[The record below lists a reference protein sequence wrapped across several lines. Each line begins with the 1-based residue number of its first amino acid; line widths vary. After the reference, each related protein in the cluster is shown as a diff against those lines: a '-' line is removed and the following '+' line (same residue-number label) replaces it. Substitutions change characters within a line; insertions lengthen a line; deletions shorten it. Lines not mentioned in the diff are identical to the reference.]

1 MTEEEE
7 LTRIDRFELRNGWT
21 MRRVGLKGLRIEA
34 EILGGETPALR
45 LTGSRRGRIEIPLVD
60 IDCIR
65 ASIDQGKFRWAD
77 SYRCLIWRAS
87 ERKLVLAPT
96 SFGKIIY
103 GELILELA
111 RAMKQ
116 VGRFD
121 RVERGLQ
128 RWETIFYS
136 IHGPCCGVYRLCC
149 LGHAANDA
157 RPDRG
162 ERFYLSRRHR
172 RLQPVPARRQR
183 QDMGQ
188 YRPAATRAQPE
199 GSARG
204 AALTEVSSGNARSS
218 RPN

>member
-21 MRRVGLKGLRIEA
+21 MRRAGLKGLRIEA

-65 ASIDQGKFRWAD
+65 ASVDQGKFRWAD
-77 SYRCLIWRAS
+77 SYRCLIWRAG

-136 IHGPCCGVYRLCC
+136 IFMVLAAAFIAYAAWDTLQITRGPIEGKDFIFLGVTGGFSLFLLVASVRIWGNIGPPRSVRSLKD
-149 LGHAANDA
+149 L
-157 RPDRG
+157 R
-162 ERFYLSRRHR
+162 
-172 RLQPVPARRQR
+172 
-183 QDMGQ
+183 
-188 YRPAATRAQPE
+188 
-199 GSARG
+199 
-204 AALTEVSSGNARSS
+204 EVL
-218 RPN
+218 P

>member
-21 MRRVGLKGLRIEA
+21 MRRAGLKGLRIEA

-65 ASIDQGKFRWAD
+65 ASVDQGKFRWAD
-77 SYRCLIWRAS
+77 SYRCLIWRAG

-136 IHGPCCGVYRLCC
+136 IFMVLAAAFIAYAAWDTLQIMRGPIEGKDFIFLGVTGGFSLFLLVASVRIW
-149 LGHAANDA
+149 GNIGPP
-157 RPDRG
+157 RPVRSLKDLR
-162 ERFYLSRRHR
+162 
-172 RLQPVPARRQR
+172 
-183 QDMGQ
+183 
-188 YRPAATRAQPE
+188 
-199 GSARG
+199 
-204 AALTEVSSGNARSS
+204 EVL
-218 RPN
+218 P

>member
-1 MTEEEE
+1 MVTEKEE

-21 MRRVGLKGLRIEA
+21 MRRAGLKGLRIEA

-65 ASIDQGKFRWAD
+65 ASVDQGKFRWAD
-77 SYRCLIWRAS
+77 SYRCLIWRAG
-87 ERKLVLAPT
+87 ERKLVLVPT

-111 RAMKQ
+111 RAMKR

-136 IHGPCCGVYRLCC
+136 IFMVLAAAFIAYAAWDTLQMTRGPIEGMDFIFLGVTGGFSLFLLVASIRIW
-149 LGHAANDA
+149 GVVGPP
-157 RPDRG
+157 RPVRSLKDLR
-162 ERFYLSRRHR
+162 
-172 RLQPVPARRQR
+172 
-183 QDMGQ
+183 
-188 YRPAATRAQPE
+188 
-199 GSARG
+199 
-204 AALTEVSSGNARSS
+204 EVL
-218 RPN
+218 P

>member
-21 MRRVGLKGLRIEA
+21 MRRAGLKGLRIEA
-34 EILGGETPALR
+34 EIVGGEMPALL

-65 ASIDQGKFRWAD
+65 ASVDQGKFRWAD
-77 SYRCLIWRAS
+77 SYRCLIWRAG
-87 ERKLVLAPT
+87 ERKLVLVPT

-111 RAMKQ
+111 RAMKR

-136 IHGPCCGVYRLCC
+136 IFMVLAAAFIAYAAWDTLQMTRGPLEAMHFIFLGVTGGFSLF
-149 LGHAANDA
+149 LLVASIKIWGDA
-157 RPDRG
+157 GPPRPVRSLKDLR
-162 ERFYLSRRHR
+162 
-172 RLQPVPARRQR
+172 
-183 QDMGQ
+183 
-188 YRPAATRAQPE
+188 
-199 GSARG
+199 
-204 AALTEVSSGNARSS
+204 EVL
-218 RPN
+218 P